1 MNEETPEKLA
11 AIIAEEDATPDMVP
25 VITKEIYHYYI
36 LSAMRE
42 NGFLE
47 RLTFQ
52 GGTSL
57 RLCQASP
64 RYSEDLDFAGGFD
77 FSLDDFTTLGTI
89 IENRLK
95 EISPGSHV
103 TVRPPTRERKVNKW
117 SIQIRTA
124 LLAKD
129 MPSQRIKLEIATI
142 PSHDPRMALARVNY
156 AHLEGMFFPIP
167 ISAESREEIL
177 ADKMLSYVASGHIR
191 YRDLWDMGWISG
203 QTSIDPAHVWKMI
216 DLKQSDYDEHPNWGE
231 RLESDRNITIIMQ
244 SKEFANE
251 LGRFI
256 TPQARRRTIQD
267 PLWIEATA
275 NQLKNLFKEYLQ
287 HELYRESSIGERA
300 SHE

>member
-1 MNEETPEKLA
+1 MSEETPEELA

-25 VITKEIYHYYI
+25 VITKEIYHYHI

-47 RLTFQ
+47 QLTFQ

-57 RLCQASP
+57 RLCQGSP
-64 RYSEDLDFAGGFD
+64 RYSEDLDFAGGPS
-77 FSLDDFTTLGTI
+77 FSLDDFTALGNA

-95 EISPGSHV
+95 EVSPESHV

-129 MPSQRIKLEIATI
+129 MPSQRIKLEIAAI
-142 PSHDPRMALARVNY
+142 PSYDPRMTLVRVNY
-156 AHLEGMFFPIP
+156 SHLESMFFPLP

-177 ADKMLSYVASGHIR
+177 ADKMLSYIASGHIR
-191 YRDLWDMGWISG
+191 YRDLWDMGWIGSR
-203 QTSIDPAHVWKMI
+203 TDVDPTHVWEMI
-216 DLKQSDYDEHPNWGE
+216 DRKQSDYGE
-231 RLESDRNITIIMQ
+231 SPDWRAHLKSDRNIATVMH

-267 PLWIEATA
+267 SRWIDATV
-275 NQLKNLFKEYLQ
+275 NQLRDLYDEYLQ
-287 HELYRESSIGERA
+287 HELYSKPNSA
-300 SHE
+300 H

>member
-203 QTSIDPAHVWKMI
+203 QTNIDPAHVWKMI
-216 DLKQSDYDEHPNWGE
+216 DLKQSDYSECHARHSPCFQHLGSGCTSLLFLGSRRIWECMLGQIYFCRMLHNVQEVFVLHMQIGAE
-231 RLESDRNITIIMQ
+231 TICSPHFQ
-244 SKEFANE
+244 H
-251 LGRFI
+251 RH
-256 TPQARRRTIQD
+256 TRTL
-267 PLWIEATA
+267 LW
-275 NQLKNLFKEYLQ
+275 
-287 HELYRESSIGERA
+287 S
-300 SHE
+300 